1 MVERVVWTADRAYR
15 VYLFADQSGMITRGD
30 GTTITSRHPM
40 FVIGRFLVD
49 LGYDSADLVP
59 E

>member
-1 MVERVVWTADRAYR
+1 MVAWTADRAYR

-40 FVIGRFLVD
+40 YVIGRYLVD
-49 LGYDSADLVP
+49 LGYEAADLVP